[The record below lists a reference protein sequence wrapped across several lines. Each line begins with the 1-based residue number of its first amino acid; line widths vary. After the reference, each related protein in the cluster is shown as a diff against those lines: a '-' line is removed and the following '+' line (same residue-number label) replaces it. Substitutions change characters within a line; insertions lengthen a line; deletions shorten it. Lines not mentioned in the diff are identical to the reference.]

1 MKKTF
6 IITYKIFDNKNNII
20 KSGSMKC
27 KNKYTDL
34 EAKISLEA
42 FLKKKYNNFY
52 KLVVVSCK
60 EDYMFS
66 NINDIFSN
74 FSDIFKK

>member
-6 IITYKIFDNKNNII
+6 IIAYEVFDNKNNII

-34 EAKISLEA
+34 EAKISLET

-52 KLVVVSCK
+52 KLVILSCK
-60 EDYMFS
+60 EDSIFS
-66 NINDIFSN
+66 IFDDIFSSN
-74 FSDIFKK
+74 KF